1 MKPLSLALLQGDA
14 QTTRSL
20 ASSLCHHFTAIYS
33 ARSIEE
39 LRELIVRYRTEVVI
53 VDMEVACLSEV
64 ERLHREFTGICIVCT
79 HRLADE
85 DMWTAAINAGAADIC
100 SSRDTRSIVT
110 AALRSKES
118 YGASAAA

>member
-39 LRELIVRYRTEVVI
+39 LRELIVKYRTEVVI

-64 ERLHREFTGICIVCT
+64 ERLHREFAGICIVCT

-100 SSRDTRSIVT
+100 SSADTSSIVT
-110 AALRSKES
+110 AALRSRNS
-118 YGASAAA
+118 FGISAAA